1 MTQINIQIIG
11 NGTVKQKPA
20 RIGPAIQLTA
30 IPNSG
35 ATFIGWKGLGQ
46 SFTSGLST
54 CNVNP
59 RYASD
64 IVAVFSENPNPNQYQ
79 EVAPNTLNPLQF
91 EHAPELIS
99 EKSALSNQPKFWIDD
114 PTIQVSKV
122 FDELGRFIINDDGT
136 VLDQSTSLMW
146 TYKVYPKK
154 VSFSE
159 AVEITKKFAGY
170 ADWKIPS
177 IADLQSVMPNG
188 KKFFPVTQSCKIYW
202 SNHQLESTNAV
213 VDDWGRIFNVKEF
226 TSLLRLV
233 RSVQRHPVKINIT
246 GIGSGDVK
254 NFIVIQKNDGTLGKI
269 PRTNNQ
275 YPLGTKIEVVAEPD
289 SKSRFLKW
297 SGDASGTDLCYLF
310 TVDGPRSVVAEF
322 ELRNYKLKLHTTGSG
337 EGSITPSTTAAE
349 YPHGSVVTLTATP
362 AQGSKFRRWSG
373 DFSSTSPE
381 ITITFNDCKTV
392 TAEFVR
398 FFPFTVST
406 SGNGSGTVQ
415 RSTQANECEAC
426 SQVELNAVP
435 AHGHRFVQ
443 WRGDATG
450 TDPHCTLTI
459 DGPKSVVAEFEALT
473 YPLTGNQQAL
483 AEASSV
489 GFSNDFIN
497 IDSKN
502 GLMWKAMSEPNAV
515 SYSKALKAPEFS
527 GFSDWRLPTKEEF
540 LLMLKNPVISGL
552 TKGFYWTSS
561 KLKTT
566 DMFDGFCEI
575 INENGL
581 VRLCDSR
588 KFGTN
593 LVRYVRALKASQLTV
608 VDKPDNVK
616 GKPQGENLTDNN
628 DGTISDY
635 NTGLMWAKFRDD
647 RAKSLQ
653 EAIVLTSDLAGFVDW
668 RLPSSAELRTISP
681 IDERFFP
688 PPTRGYYFSSTIKK
702 SDVSSSFDI
711 CELVTSAGMTD
722 SFYINRP
729 KNPLTGMTVYQNVP
743 LNEYIRFVRHEDTYP
758 INFTAFVTGS
768 GVVTKKLLDGVKSS
782 NPEIDGYTKNS
793 LIEISAIPSKGSIF
807 KGWRGD
813 IKSHEATQ
821 SILLDSP
828 KSIIVEF
835 ELQNHSLIMQE
846 FGNGEG
852 KIATNSTNTEYPH
865 GSIVTLQ
872 ATALS
877 GSVFKGWGGDLRGN
891 IDEASI
897 LMDESKTVTAEFV
910 RLFPFTVSTSG
921 NGSGTVKRSTQGNE
935 YEAGS
940 RVELNAVPAH
950 GHRFVQWHGDATSTD
965 QHCTLTIDGPKS
977 VVAEF
982 EVLTYPLILQI
993 TGSGEGS
1000 ITPSTTA
1007 AEYPH
1012 GSVVTLT
1019 ATPAQGS
1026 VFRRW
1031 GGDAIG
1037 SSPEKRITFDSGKTV
1052 TAEFVRMYSL
1062 SVSTKGKNQGV
1073 VQRSPETDE
1082 YEVGSTVKLR
1092 AIPAEGHAFV
1102 QWHGAAVGAKPTCS
1116 IAMNANKTVTAEF
1129 RPLPTFD
1136 LKVTHIGSGRGV
1148 VLPTNQPYWKGSV
1161 VSLVAKANDGCV
1173 FDGWGGD
1180 AAGLE
1185 ANCTVTVNA
1194 NLAITAAFSRVEVP
1208 DTDITVVFDST
1219 VLSHADNREVTVFQF
1234 TVTNRT
1240 DRQIHIDIPLAGY
1253 VNLQGEEVEQ
1263 TAWVKGMISGEKGA
1277 TLRARTFRK
1286 MGLVFERHHL
1296 GAVKLGEHLHI
1307 TVLQSK
1313 PAQRLSFAFRC
1324 TNASSQTLELVQASV
1339 ESLAVENENG
1349 NENSSGNSKSG
1360 ETDAQAELT
1369 ARMQLL
1375 EKSLQEALSRLS
1387 APAPTAPAAPAAPT
1401 QTLPEVLAWLCTQ
1414 NHVPL
1419 AVLRQKLLP
1428 LGLMPSALINDVN
1441 ERAFDVTGEA
1451 ALNEAADTVTVQR
1464 GVLLQVLAVW

>member
-1 MTQINIQIIG
+1 
-11 NGTVKQKPA
+11 
-20 RIGPAIQLTA
+20 
-30 IPNSG
+30 
-35 ATFIGWKGLGQ
+35 
-46 SFTSGLST
+46 
-54 CNVNP
+54 
-59 RYASD
+59 
-64 IVAVFSENPNPNQYQ
+64 
-79 EVAPNTLNPLQF
+79 
-91 EHAPELIS
+91 
-99 EKSALSNQPKFWIDD
+99 
-114 PTIQVSKV
+114 
-122 FDELGRFIINDDGT
+122 
-136 VLDQSTSLMW
+136 
-146 TYKVYPKK
+146 
-154 VSFSE
+154 
-159 AVEITKKFAGY
+159 
-170 ADWKIPS
+170 
-177 IADLQSVMPNG
+177 
-188 KKFFPVTQSCKIYW
+188 
-202 SNHQLESTNAV
+202 
-213 VDDWGRIFNVKEF
+213 
-226 TSLLRLV
+226 
-233 RSVQRHPVKINIT
+233 
-246 GIGSGDVK
+246 
-254 NFIVIQKNDGTLGKI
+254 
-269 PRTNNQ
+269 
-275 YPLGTKIEVVAEPD
+275 
-289 SKSRFLKW
+289 
-297 SGDASGTDLCYLF
+297 
-310 TVDGPRSVVAEF
+310 
-322 ELRNYKLKLHTTGSG
+322 
-337 EGSITPSTTAAE
+337 
-349 YPHGSVVTLTATP
+349 
-362 AQGSKFRRWSG
+362 
-373 DFSSTSPE
+373 
-381 ITITFNDCKTV
+381 
-392 TAEFVR
+392 
-398 FFPFTVST
+398 
-406 SGNGSGTVQ
+406 
-415 RSTQANECEAC
+415 
-426 SQVELNAVP
+426 
-435 AHGHRFVQ
+435 
-443 WRGDATG
+443 
-450 TDPHCTLTI
+450 
-459 DGPKSVVAEFEALT
+459 
-473 YPLTGNQQAL
+473 
-483 AEASSV
+483 
-489 GFSNDFIN
+489 
-497 IDSKN
+497 
-502 GLMWKAMSEPNAV
+502 
-515 SYSKALKAPEFS
+515 
-527 GFSDWRLPTKEEF
+527 
-540 LLMLKNPVISGL
+540 
-552 TKGFYWTSS
+552 
-561 KLKTT
+561 
-566 DMFDGFCEI
+566 
-575 INENGL
+575 
-581 VRLCDSR
+581 
-588 KFGTN
+588 
-593 LVRYVRALKASQLTV
+593 
-608 VDKPDNVK
+608 
-616 GKPQGENLTDNN
+616 
-628 DGTISDY
+628 
-635 NTGLMWAKFRDD
+635 
-647 RAKSLQ
+647 
-653 EAIVLTSDLAGFVDW
+653 
-668 RLPSSAELRTISP
+668 
-681 IDERFFP
+681 
-688 PPTRGYYFSSTIKK
+688 
-702 SDVSSSFDI
+702 
-711 CELVTSAGMTD
+711 MTD
-722 SFYINRP
+722 SICANDLKEAY
-729 KNPLTGMTVYQNVP
+729 V
-743 LNEYIRFVRHEDTYP
+743 RFVRYEDAYP
-758 INFTAFVTGS
+758 INFTAFGTGS
-768 GVVTKKLLDGVKSS
+768 GVVAKKLLDGVKSS
-782 NPEIDGYTKNS
+782 NPEINGYTKNS
-793 LIEISAIPSKGSIF
+793 LIEISAIPNKGSIF

-813 IKSHEATQ
+813 INSHEVTQ

-846 FGNGEG
+846 LGSGEG

-891 IDEASI
+891 LDEASI

-910 RLFPFTVSTSG
+910 RLFSFTVSTSG

-940 RVELNAVPAH
+940 RVELNAIPAH
-950 GHRFVQWHGDATSTD
+950 GHRFVQWRGDATSTD
-965 QHCTLTIDGPKS
+965 PHCTLTIDGPKS

-982 EVLTYPLILQI
+982 EVLTYPLTLQI

-1012 GSVVTLT
+1012 GSVVTLS

-1092 AIPAEGHAFV
+1092 AIPAEGHEFV

-1136 LKVTHIGSGRGV
+1136 LKVTHTGSGRGV

-1161 VSLVAKANDGCV
+1161 VNLVAKANDGCV

-1339 ESLAVENENG
+1339 ESLAVENENS

-1441 ERAFDVTGEA
+1441 ERAFDVAGEA

>member
-1 MTQINIQIIG
+1 MTQINIKIIG

-20 RIGPAIQLTA
+20 RIGPTIQLQA

-35 ATFIGWKGLGQ
+35 ATFLGWKGVAQ
-46 SFTSGLST
+46 SFTGGHT
-54 CNVNP
+54 VCNVNP
-59 RYASD
+59 RYSTNV
-64 IVAVFSENPNPNQYQ
+64 VAVFSENTNSTEYQ
-79 EVAPNTLNPLQF
+79 KVTPNTLNPLQLK
-91 EHAPELIS
+91 HVPELIS
-99 EKSALSNQPKFWIDD
+99 EKSAINYDPPRIWVDD
-114 PTIQVSKV
+114 PTVQVSKV
-122 FDELGRFIINDDGT
+122 FDDFGRFIINDDGT

-154 VSFSE
+154 ILFSE
-159 AVEITKKFAGY
+159 AMAITKEFAGY
-170 ADWKIPS
+170 ADWRIPS
-177 IADLQSVMPNG
+177 IADLQSIMPSG
-188 KKFFPVTQSCKIYW
+188 KKFFHFNQECKSYWTNDSC
-202 SNHQLESTNAV
+202 HVV
-213 VDDWGRIFNVKEF
+213 VDIRGHWAQVFNQF

-233 RSVQRHPVKINIT
+233 RDVPRHPIKINIT
-246 GIGSGDVK
+246 GTGSGDVK
-254 NFIVIQKNDGTLGKI
+254 NFIVIQKNNGTLGKV

-275 YPLGTKIEVVAEPD
+275 YPLGTKIEVVADPG
-289 SKSRFLKW
+289 SYSRFLKW
-297 SGDASGTDLCYLF
+297 SGDASGTDLGYLF
-310 TVDGPRSVVAEF
+310 TVDGPKSVVAEF
-322 ELRNYKLKLHTTGSG
+322 ELINHKLTLHTTGSG
-337 EGSITPSTTAAE
+337 KGSITPSTTAAE

-373 DFSSTSPE
+373 DFSKFSRSSGDFSSTSPK
-381 ITITFNDCKTV
+381 ITIAFDDCKTV

-398 FFPFTVST
+398 FFPLTVST
-406 SGNGSGTVQ
+406 SGSGTVQ
-415 RSTQANECEAC
+415 RSTQGNEYEPG
-426 SQVELNAVP
+426 SRVELNAVP

-459 DGPKSVVAEFEALT
+459 DGPKSVVAEFEVLT
-473 YPLTGNQQAL
+473 YPLT
-483 AEASSV
+483 
-489 GFSNDFIN
+489 
-497 IDSKN
+497 
-502 GLMWKAMSEPNAV
+502 
-515 SYSKALKAPEFS
+515 
-527 GFSDWRLPTKEEF
+527 
-540 LLMLKNPVISGL
+540 
-552 TKGFYWTSS
+552 
-561 KLKTT
+561 
-566 DMFDGFCEI
+566 
-575 INENGL
+575 
-581 VRLCDSR
+581 
-588 KFGTN
+588 
-593 LVRYVRALKASQLTV
+593 
-608 VDKPDNVK
+608 
-616 GKPQGENLTDNN
+616 
-628 DGTISDY
+628 
-635 NTGLMWAKFRDD
+635 
-647 RAKSLQ
+647 
-653 EAIVLTSDLAGFVDW
+653 
-668 RLPSSAELRTISP
+668 
-681 IDERFFP
+681 
-688 PPTRGYYFSSTIKK
+688 
-702 SDVSSSFDI
+702 
-711 CELVTSAGMTD
+711 
-722 SFYINRP
+722 
-729 KNPLTGMTVYQNVP
+729 
-743 LNEYIRFVRHEDTYP
+743 
-758 INFTAFVTGS
+758 
-768 GVVTKKLLDGVKSS
+768 
-782 NPEIDGYTKNS
+782 
-793 LIEISAIPSKGSIF
+793 
-807 KGWRGD
+807 
-813 IKSHEATQ
+813 
-821 SILLDSP
+821 
-828 KSIIVEF
+828 
-835 ELQNHSLIMQE
+835 
-846 FGNGEG
+846 
-852 KIATNSTNTEYPH
+852 
-865 GSIVTLQ
+865 
-872 ATALS
+872 
-877 GSVFKGWGGDLRGN
+877 
-891 IDEASI
+891 
-897 LMDESKTVTAEFV
+897 
-910 RLFPFTVSTSG
+910 
-921 NGSGTVKRSTQGNE
+921 
-935 YEAGS
+935 
-940 RVELNAVPAH
+940 
-950 GHRFVQWHGDATSTD
+950 
-965 QHCTLTIDGPKS
+965 
-977 VVAEF
+977 
-982 EVLTYPLILQI
+982 LQI

-1031 GGDAIG
+1031 GGDASG

-1062 SVSTKGKNQGV
+1062 SVSTKGKNQGL

-1092 AIPAEGHAFV
+1092 AIPAEGHEFV

-1116 IAMNANKTVTAEF
+1116 ITMNANKTLTAEF
-1129 RPLPTFD
+1129 RPLPKFD
-1136 LKVTHIGSGRGV
+1136 LTVTHTGSGRGV

-1161 VSLVAKANDGCV
+1161 VNLVAKANDGCV

-1194 NLAITAAFSRVEVP
+1194 HLAITAAFSRVEVP

-1339 ESLAVENENG
+1339 ESLAVENENSNG
-1349 NENSSGNSKSG
+1349 NAKIG

-1387 APAPTAPAAPAAPT
+1387 APAPAAPAAPT

-1414 NHVPL
+1414 NQVPL
-1419 AVLRQKLLP
+1419 AVFRQKLLP

-1441 ERAFDVTGEA
+1441 ERAFDVVGEA